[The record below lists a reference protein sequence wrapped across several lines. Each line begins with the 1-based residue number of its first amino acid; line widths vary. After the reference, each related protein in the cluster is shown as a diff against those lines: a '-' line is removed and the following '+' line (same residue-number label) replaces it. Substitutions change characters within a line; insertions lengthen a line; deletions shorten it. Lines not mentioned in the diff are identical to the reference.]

1 MLFLWNSSASLSS
14 YAPGKIF
21 VDADSVEQARRIALI
36 AFEKYLQ
43 EEMSWLVDDEE
54 QLNIYRSVLMDDLRA
69 QPERLNQ
76 SAVFVRGSD

>member
-1 MLFLWNSSASLSS
+1 MLFLWNSSAALSS